1 MADNDEA
8 SGSHQKQYL
17 EMSMDDEHHQ
27 PRYEGIGDDSTNPK
41 YTNDSGDDCG
51 AIKANPTTD
60 DGSQHTDGQATNGSH
75 PKRKK
80 MDRHPSKL
88 GTVKE
93 EFTEVA
99 KNGLPTAPEHLVGGY
114 AGQLGCILRGT
125 VSINTGNLR
134 DPDRANV
141 RNLLFTKLH
150 NRYKFPDQYVNTNLL
165 GNKVNSAALTKM
177 STALATWRSTVKKM
191 ISKGVSYEKIKEAN
205 PSISEADYH
214 EFKLKCEDTST
225 SESSQWGRNMRE
237 MNLGVHRLGP
247 GGYRVA
253 EPKWDKEDAERAAQG
268 LPPRIKKYGDK
279 PTDNYVR
286 ARYKVNPVTGE
297 LTTDPKVQK
306 LERLL
311 VKNTSPFF

>member
-8 SGSHQKQYL
+8 GGSHHQKQYW
-17 EMSMDDEHHQ
+17 EMSIDDDPQPQ
-27 PRYEGIGDDSTNPK
+27 PRYEGIGDDSTDPE
-41 YTNDSGDDCG
+41 YTTASGDDCG
-51 AIKANPTTD
+51 AAEADPATD
-60 DGSQHTDGQATNGSH
+60 DGSQPTDGSQ
-75 PKRKK
+75 PKRQKK
-80 MDRHPSKL
+80 ERRPSKL

-93 EFTEVA
+93 EFTEVD
-99 KNGLPTAPEHLVGGY
+99 KNGLPTAPKELVGGY

-125 VSINTGNLR
+125 VSINTENLR
-134 DPDRANV
+134 HPDRANL

-150 NRYKFPDQYVNTNLL
+150 NRYKFPAQFANTRLH

-177 STALATWRSTVKKM
+177 STSLATWRSTVKKM
-191 ISKGVSYEKIKEAN
+191 ICKGVSYEKIKESN
-205 PSISEADYH
+205 PSISETDYE

-225 SESSQWGRNMRE
+225 SESSQWGKSMRE
-237 MNLGVHRLGP
+237 LNLGVHRLGP

-268 LPPRIKKYGDK
+268 LPPLFKKYGDK

-286 ARYKVNPVTGE
+286 ARYKRNPVTGE
-297 LTTDPKVQK
+297 LTTDPKVEE

-311 VKNTSPFF
+311 VKNTSPC